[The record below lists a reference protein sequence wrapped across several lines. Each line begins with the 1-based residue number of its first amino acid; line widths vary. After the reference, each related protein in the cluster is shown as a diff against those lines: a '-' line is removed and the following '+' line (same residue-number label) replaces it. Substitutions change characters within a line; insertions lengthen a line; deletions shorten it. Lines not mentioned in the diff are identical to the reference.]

1 MQTDKTCLSVVER
14 NFSLVAEK
22 SDWLPW
28 LTLGTVDS
36 VSMSEHGETDGKLET
51 VGFCQSLRVHW

>member
-1 MQTDKTCLSVVER
+1 MHTDKT

-28 LTLGTVDS
+28 LTPGTVDS
-36 VSMSEHGETDGKLET
+36 VSMSEHGEADGKLKR
-51 VGFCQSLRVHW
+51 VGFC